1 MGIAHKI
8 YTFLGGKEGSFLQKK
23 WSYFCKKRDY
33 RKRQKVL
40 HQNGLELLQKFKEAC
55 QECNVDYWVEFGTLL
70 GAVRNKSFI
79 PHDIDIDVAMMKDS
93 YSAELEQRLTSKG
106 FVKDHHFDR
115 LIVQSGERTTSEHTF
130 HYKGLAIDI
139 FLVFH
144 EKNTYK
150 LYEYIVQKGCVIS
163 ETISYTIDNVLPL
176 STVKI
181 DNLELNA
188 PCNPQNSLTL
198 YYGENFMIPD
208 PNWNSADWEN
218 DNVVHHPTSEIT
230 GVLIRAPKTD
240 A

>member
-139 FLVFH
+139 FLVFTKKIH
-144 EKNTYK
+144 
-150 LYEYIVQKGCVIS
+150 
-163 ETISYTIDNVLPL
+163 ISYMNISFKKAVLSLRRFRTPLTMFYLFPPSRLTI
-176 STVKI
+176 
-181 DNLELNA
+181 LN
-188 PCNPQNSLTL
+188 
-198 YYGENFMIPD
+198 
-208 PNWNSADWEN
+208 
-218 DNVVHHPTSEIT
+218 
-230 GVLIRAPKTD
+230 
-240 A
+240 